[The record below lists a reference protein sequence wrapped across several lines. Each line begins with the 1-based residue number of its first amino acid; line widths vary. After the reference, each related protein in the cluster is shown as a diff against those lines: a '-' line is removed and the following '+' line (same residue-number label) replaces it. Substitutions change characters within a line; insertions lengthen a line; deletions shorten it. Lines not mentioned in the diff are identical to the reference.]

1 MNYKNSNLIKLFLLI
16 IFVSGQSCASVPEY
30 QYKYLELPETFDE
43 YYKNKL
49 EQSKSLNVRP
59 GNDERLVR
67 YSDDKTPVA
76 ILYIHG
82 FGASRAEGEYVI
94 DEVAARIKANT
105 YYIRLPGHGTNKEDH
120 AGTEYN
126 ALLDE
131 STDALHMMQKL
142 GDNVIVIGTS
152 LGGLLA
158 TYLASEFPDEISGV
172 VLCSPFYE
180 LGSPWARFL
189 HVTPLFKLVNL
200 MVPIRISDYPVPPQ
214 KDNWTLYWYKEQ
226 NFSALKMLIDLTE
239 YAAKKSVYEKIR
251 VPVLLLYYYKDV
263 RHKDWAASVPHMRK
277 AFSHFGKSGLPNPL
291 SREVAI
297 VEGDHVLL
305 SRYVESDWE
314 KVIKEISEFI
324 ESIK

>member
-16 IFVSGQSCASVPEY
+16 NFVSGQSCASVPEY
-30 QYKYLELPETFDE
+30 QYKYLELPENFDE
-43 YYKNKL
+43 YYKTKL
-49 EQSKSLNVRP
+49 EPSKSLNVRP

-105 YYIRLPGHGTNKEDH
+105 YCIRLPGHGTNKEDH
-120 AGTEYN
+120 TGTEYT
-126 ALLDE
+126 A
-131 STDALHMMQKL
+131 
-142 GDNVIVIGTS
+142 
-152 LGGLLA
+152 LLA

-172 VLCSPFYE
+172 VLCSPFYK

-189 HVTPLFKLVNL
+189 HVAPLFKLANM

-226 NFSALKMLIDLTE
+226 NF
-239 YAAKKSVYEKIR
+239 
-251 VPVLLLYYYKDV
+251 
-263 RHKDWAASVPHMRK
+263 PH
-277 AFSHFGKSGLPNPL
+277 
-291 SREVAI
+291 
-297 VEGDHVLL
+297 
-305 SRYVESDWE
+305 
-314 KVIKEISEFI
+314 
-324 ESIK
+324 